1 MECYSGVSDPCNTQL
16 IELID
21 DYNKFLVRHNREE
34 DCILLER
41 RTFEVYG
48 STVYSLKY
56 MDTDET
62 VFSSCK
68 AEELL
73 DVLIIKLLAE
83 VASIY
88 R

>member
-16 IELID
+16 IDLID
-21 DYNKFLVRHNREE
+21 DYNKFLVRHNRKE

-48 STVYSLKY
+48 STVYSLKFV
-56 MDTDET
+56 DTGET
-62 VFSSCK
+62 VFRSCK

-73 DVLIIKLLAE
+73 DVLIIKLLDE